1 MEPAARLLRREL
13 EPDDVQTG
21 MHHSNIGSLL
31 GSFDYVG
38 ENIGMGRGAPVSS
51 LHVAWMHSQ
60 DHRDNMLSP
69 GFTDVGIGVYCAP
82 DGSMWASTDFGRPW
96 SQGQPPPYAGNTP
109 ANPVARPDANN
120 IRC

>member
-1 MEPAARLLRREL
+1 MS
-13 EPDDVQTG
+13 QTS

-69 GFTDVGIGVYCAP
+69 GFTDRRHRRVLRARRIDVGIHRLRAAVEP
-82 DGSMWASTDFGRPW
+82 GSAAAVRRQHAGQPGRP
-96 SQGQPPPYAGNTP
+96 
-109 ANPVARPDANN
+109 AR
-120 IRC
+120 RQQHSLLVF